1 MQEMPLPNAASCR
14 RRPPMSTATIENNEI
29 HLSFASVD
37 EVHAGLDEAVSTLI
51 EAAAD
56 NGRCGILVTRREP
69 GSYTVALDESVPFG
83 QTREV
88 LAA

>member
-1 MQEMPLPNAASCR
+1 MN
-14 RRPPMSTATIENNEI
+14 TATIERNEI
-29 HLSFASVD
+29 HLSFASVE
-37 EVHAGLDEAVSTLI
+37 EVHAGLDRAVGTLI

-56 NGRCGILVTRREP
+56 NGLCGILVTRHEP

>member
-1 MQEMPLPNAASCR
+1 
-14 RRPPMSTATIENNEI
+14 MSTTAIEHNEI
-29 HLSFASVD
+29 HLSFSSVD
-37 EVHAGLDEAVSTLI
+37 EVHAGLDRAVGTLI
-51 EAAAD
+51 EAAAE

>member
-1 MQEMPLPNAASCR
+1 MQKEAPNEHCHDR
-14 RRPPMSTATIENNEI
+14 KNEI

-51 EAAAD
+51 EAAAED
-56 NGRCGILVTRREP
+56 GRCGILVTRREP

>member
-1 MQEMPLPNAASCR
+1 
-14 RRPPMSTATIENNEI
+14 MSTATIENNEI

-56 NGRCGILVTRREP
+56 DGRCGILVTRREP